1 MKHCAEY
8 EKKEKC
14 IAVSC
19 GTQPFKKNI
28 VRPFLL
34 SWNKIHQ

>member
-19 GTQPFKKNI
+19 GTQPFKKKHCKALFTI
-28 VRPFLL
+28 L
-34 SWNKIHQ
+34 K